1 MTNNE
6 TLEKMRQLRLH
17 GISRVFNTTMQTDT
31 IDYTNDELIAYLI
44 DSEFGDRENRKVER
58 LISTARFRYKAF
70 IEEVVFDSSRN
81 MDKNMMDRLSN
92 CDFIKNKQSILISG
106 STGVGKS
113 FIATAIGY
121 KACMMGDKVMYFN
134 INKLFSKLKMAKADG
149 SYMKEIDRIEKQ
161 DLIILDDFGLQSLDN
176 LKRQDFMEIIEDR
189 HGKRSTI
196 IASQLPIASWHEVI
210 AEQTI
215 ADAILD
221 RIVHSALRIELKRES
236 MRRKKSE
243 NNTNITI

>member
-1 MTNNE
+1 MNQS
-6 TLEKMRQLRLH
+6 TLEKMKHLKLH
-17 GISRVFNTTMQTDT
+17 GMHRAFTTTLDPGSIS
-31 IDYTNDELIAYLI
+31 YTNDELIAYLI
-44 DSEFGDRENRKVER
+44 DAEYDDRESRKVDR
-58 LISTARFRYKAF
+58 LIGTAKFRYRAF
-70 IEEVVFDSSRN
+70 MEEITASSSRN
-81 MDKNMMDRLSN
+81 IDKNTIGRLSS
-92 CDFIKNKQSILISG
+92 CDFISQKQNILITG

-121 KACMMGDKVMYFN
+121 KACTMGYKVMYFS
-134 INKLFSKLKMAKADG
+134 INKLFSKLKMAKGDG
-149 SYMKEIDRIEKQ
+149 TYLKEIDRIEKQ

-196 IASQLPIASWHEVI
+196 IASQLPVSAWHEVI

-221 RIVHSALRIELKRES
+221 RMVHNSLRIDLKGES
-236 MRRKKSE
+236 LRRKKADLKSAVE
-243 NNTNITI
+243 